1 MENHL
6 ADVVATP
13 RFSSTLVSAFAG
25 LAVLLAAIGLYGV
38 VSYSVSQRTAEIG
51 LRMAMGA
58 DGARVARMV
67 LFEGLRLTGT
77 GLLIGSAGAI
87 AAGRLLQSQLFQVSP
102 ADPAIY
108 AGVFL
113 LLAAVAIA
121 ASYLPAW
128 RASRV
133 EPIEALRQE

>member
-13 RFSSTLVSAFAG
+13 RFSSLLVSVFAG
-25 LAVLLAAIGLYGV
+25 LAVLLAAIGIYGV
-38 VSYSVSQRTAEIG
+38 ISYSVSQRTSEIG
-51 LRMAMGA
+51 LRMALGA
-58 DGARVARMV
+58 DRGNVTRMV
-67 LFEGLRLTGT
+67 LLEAVKLMVSGLFI
-77 GLLIGSAGAI
+77 GLVGAI
-87 AAGRLLQSQLFQVSP
+87 ATARILRSQLFQVSP
-102 ADPAIY
+102 ADPAVYI
-108 AGVFL
+108 GML
-113 LLAAVAIA
+113 LLLVAVVLA